1 MSTATP
7 SRKERRDE
15 ARRERVERERA
26 EAAAAARRRRLT
38 RLGAVLAAAAIVVAI
53 LVAVSGP
60 GRDATPTTAS
70 SSTAAAGVAAGA
82 AATNELLAGVPQNGT
97 RLGDPSAPVR
107 VVEFADLQC
116 PFCAEFSER
125 VLPQV
130 VRDYV
135 RPGEVRMEFRG
146 LAFIGPDS
154 ERAARVV
161 EAAGRQDRLWNVLGA
176 FYANQGREN
185 SGYATDAFLRRIVG
199 AVPGLDAGRV
209 FAERGSAAVTR
220 QLSAAQELATSS
232 GVQSTPTFLVGRGSD
247 LKAVDA
253 AGLPAAIEEALGR

>member
-1 MSTATP
+1 MTTATP

-26 EAAAAARRRRLT
+26 EAAAAARRRRRLT

-60 GRDATPTTAS
+60 GRDAS
-70 SSTAAAGVAAGA
+70 SSTAAAGGAAG
-82 AATNELLAGVPQNGT
+82 AATNELLAGVPQNGI
-97 RLGDPSAPVR
+97 RLGNPSAPVR

-135 RPGEVRMEFRG
+135 RPGQVRMEFRG

-209 FAERGSAAVTR
+209 FAERGGDAVTR
-220 QLSAAQELATSS
+220 QLSAAQDLATTS

-247 LKAVDA
+247 LEAVDA
-253 AGLPAAIEEALGR
+253 TGLPAAIEAALGR